1 VQQLSCDA
9 DAMLKIK
16 LFAEAINHR
25 QPVRLIAIVPTL
37 HQKILPIANLAAA

>member
-1 VQQLSCDA
+1 MQQLPCDA

-25 QPVRLIAIVPTL
+25 QSLRLIAIAPTL